1 MRGICPCSGSTP
13 ADNDDDGNRWL
24 VKSSVM
30 TGRAYDL
37 RKPSIRMPLISAWPI
52 NKGAGVA

>member
-1 MRGICPCSGSTP
+1 
-13 ADNDDDGNRWL
+13 
-24 VKSSVM
+24 M

-37 RKPSIRMPLISAWPI
+37 RKPSIRMPLIGAWPI